1 MPNIYFHNVAKA
13 RAIVG
18 RFCIIALIIQ
28 AFFSAAQ
35 AQEARPGDSFAQ
47 CTDILDVLNSTLP
60 AKINIAT
67 GEDGGPSKPTVHQG
81 RNPHPIG
88 EQKDPISKGLAKV
101 QRTYADATRNPA
113 LTEHYHD
120 ELQHLREAV
129 WATHQLSGDF
139 WMREYRPFDPATSPD
154 QPRIDPEIV
163 ARNRKVVALAGRV
176 LAAVAKPQEKPE
188 CEPLRLALQQ
198 AALWAVANVARRN
211 QAAQSDAMPL
221 QDAPV
226 AFMAMSLLKAWPVE
240 CASASMNQ
248 CLLAVRNAIILAEA
262 PELTE
267 AERSE
272 RREAALDRAEQVVE
286 RLSAMGPSLELAEAW
301 MLLAELKAEAG
312 SGVLADGPVREALAA
327 LDMAVPSASDVELA
341 AILPNPFKYRRL
353 PIYQHG
359 VDSLYRRLNV
369 AKAGPDAVSTEL
381 IAFGEKMRRA
391 QIENVLGD
399 ACEPLD
405 APLRP
410 KALRPNERLVYPVLG
425 TQNLYLLVGRTPSA
439 DNPTGWT
446 LVAQR
451 SADRPGIERNADRL
465 VTFLQMATD
474 LLVARL
480 AKRGVYWGEE
490 DARQL
495 HAALIAP
502 LAAELGIVGEPLPAS
517 ASDAAITTVIFLP
530 DPALRNIPWAL
541 LHDGRH
547 ADPGYLVKYVAITV
561 APALAYVN
569 VPTRG
574 GRRGGI
580 LAGGLDER
588 VGSEA
593 KQGPFQPF
601 VERLEE
607 IYLPSRTLPPLIEK
621 QFTQKELLD
630 RLRVSTYPV
639 LLLATHA
646 QFDGARS
653 QFVVNPSRSG
663 KDDTL
668 VDVDKLERTLRD
680 NRQRA
685 ARIELLI
692 FLSCQGATGD
702 AGELGLAGLALRG
715 GARTTIGA
723 VIEVSASHAPM
734 LFASSYRAD
743 DGAVVPDPEAF
754 LPRYFAK
761 HSPAHALRLAQLS
774 RLKDHPAHWG
784 SFLVVGSW
792 R

>member
-1 MPNIYFHNVAKA
+1 MPNIYFHDVARA
-13 RAIVG
+13 RAIFG
-18 RFCIIALIIQ
+18 RYCIIVLMFL
-28 AFFSAAQ
+28 AFISVAQ
-35 AQEARPGDSFAQ
+35 AQDARQGVSFAQ
-47 CTDILDVLNSTLP
+47 CTAMLDVLNSTLP
-60 AKINIAT
+60 AKNIIAT
-67 GEDGGPSKPTVHQG
+67 Q
-81 RNPHPIG
+81 N
-88 EQKDPISKGLAKV
+88 Q
-101 QRTYADATRNPA
+101 A
-113 LTEHYHD
+113 LTKPDSD
-120 ELQHLREAV
+120 ELRHLREAA
-129 WATHQLSGDF
+129 WTRHQLSGDF
-139 WMREYRPFDPATSPD
+139 WMREYRPFDSATSPD
-154 QPRIDPEIV
+154 QPKLGPEIV
-163 ARNRKVVALAGRV
+163 PRNSAVLALAERV
-176 LAAVAKPQEKPE
+176 LAAVATPEEKPE

-198 AALWAVANVARRN
+198 AALWAVVNLARRT
-211 QAAQSDAMPL
+211 QAAGSDAIPW

-226 AFMAMSLLKAWPVE
+226 ASRAMTLLRAWPVE
-240 CASASMNQ
+240 CASPGMNE
-248 CLLAVRNAIILAEA
+248 CLLAVRIAIILAEA
-262 PELTE
+262 PGIKDT
-267 AERSE
+267 ERSA
-272 RREAALDRAEQVVE
+272 RRKAALDRAEQVVE

-301 MLLAELKAEAG
+301 MLLAELKAQAG
-312 SGVLADGPVREALAA
+312 SSVLADGPVREALAA
-327 LDMAVPSASDVELA
+327 LDMAVPSPDDAALA

-353 PIYQHG
+353 PIYQQG
-359 VDSLYRRLNV
+359 VESLYRRLDL
-369 AKAGPDAVSTEL
+369 AKASPDAVSTEL

-405 APLRP
+405 APLQP
-410 KALRPNERLVYPVLG
+410 KALRPNERLVYPILG
-425 TQNLYLLVGRTPSA
+425 AQNLYLLVGRTPSA

-446 LVAQR
+446 LVARR
-451 SADRPGIERNADRL
+451 SADRPGIERSADRL

-480 AKRGVYWGEE
+480 AKPGVYWGEE

-502 LAAELGIVGEPLPAS
+502 LAAELGIADEPLSAS
-517 ASDAAITTVIFLP
+517 ASDAAIPTVIFLS

-541 LHDGRH
+541 LHDGRN
-547 ADPGYLVKYVAITV
+547 AEPGYLVKYVAIAV

-569 VPTRG
+569 VPARG

-588 VGSEA
+588 LGSEA
-593 KQGPFQPF
+593 RQGPFQPF
-601 VERLEE
+601 VERLKG
-607 IYLPSRTLPPLIEK
+607 IYQPSRTLPPLIGE
-621 QFTQKELLD
+621 QFTQDKLLE

-646 QFDGARS
+646 KFDGARS
-653 QFVVNPSRSG
+653 QFVVNRSSSG

-668 VDVDKLERTLRD
+668 VEVAELERSLRD

-734 LFASSYRAD
+734 LFASSYRED
-743 DGAVVPDPEAF
+743 DGAIVSDPEAF
-754 LPRYFAK
+754 LARYYAK

-774 RLKDHPAHWG
+774 RLKDDPAHWG